1 MERVNFYF
9 NNGQLE
15 RWEVTKPIVDKP
27 LDIAYNSFQKAIEL
41 DTKGKSTKNIQEDLI
56 KLKGLYI
63 SEGSNQYTL
72 KDYKGA
78 FESFKRVIEIGKLP
92 ILNHKDTAIYYY
104 AGLSAQLAGLLE
116 ESIPYYEQSIE
127 LGFTNEGAVY
137 FNMFDAYKN
146 LSKADEGLK
155 YLEEGFLKY
164 PKNTNILFTLI
175 SYYIDK
181 QEDPAK
187 ILVYIDKA
195 IETEPNNS
203 SLHFAKGT
211 LYDRLGDWE
220 NAVTSYKKAIEID
233 PNFFDAYYNIG
244 ALYFN
249 KGVKYIEEASKVPAR
264 ELEKYDALMEKANA
278 EFKNSLPYMEQAY
291 KVNPNSKE
299 TIEALKNI
307 YFRFRTESQEL
318 NDKYIEF
325 NEKSKQM

>member
-1 MERVNFYF
+1 M
-9 NNGQLE
+9 
-15 RWEVTKPIVDKP
+15 
-27 LDIAYNSFQKAIEL
+27 
-41 DTKGKSTKNIQEDLI
+41 
-56 KLKGLYI
+56 
-63 SEGSNQYTL
+63 
-72 KDYKGA
+72 
-78 FESFKRVIEIGKLP
+78 
-92 ILNHKDTAIYYY
+92 
-104 AGLSAQLAGLLE
+104 
-116 ESIPYYEQSIE
+116 
-127 LGFTNEGAVY
+127 
-137 FNMFDAYKN
+137 
-146 LSKADEGLK
+146 
-155 YLEEGFLKY
+155 KY

-220 NAVTSYKKAIEID
+220 NAVTSYKKSIEID

-325 NEKSKQM
+325 NEKAKQM